1 MRMTAINPN
10 VKVKE
15 IRTWNNMDFSLLML
29 RKGWKEPDLWVG
41 SDTYAK
47 CFIRRNKPT
56 NKNIYALS
64 KYLLKRCIKDER
76 ETVERVMHWL
86 FIYVVRIEFKVE
98 EGE

>member
-41 SDTYAK
+41 NLTFGST
-47 CFIRRNKPT
+47 FVEERKPT
-56 NKNIYALS
+56 NGNIYKLAE
-64 KYLLKRCIKDER
+64 YIKNKCQNDER
-76 ETVERVMHWL
+76 ETVEHIMHL
-86 FIYVVRIEFKVE
+86 IFVNMVSVTFEIE